1 MSLFTEA
8 IKNSPNVDPPV
19 LVDMTNAL
27 FAPERI
33 NLLDRDEPIAPEDL
47 GGMYVLTN
55 ESGTLGAAALFNPEV
70 MVRAGE
76 LLGTDYYILPSSI
89 HETILVPDTTGVSAK
104 ELSDMVK
111 QANRTV
117 VDEKDILSDDVY
129 HYSKD
134 TRAFDKVADDRN
146 RADMVAEGR

>member
-1 MSLFTEA
+1 M
-8 IKNSPNVDPPV
+8 
-19 LVDMTNAL
+19 
-27 FAPERI
+27 RI
-33 NLLDRDEPIAPEDL
+33 CRI
-47 GGMYVLTN
+47 
-55 ESGTLGAAALFNPEV
+55 
-70 MVRAGE
+70 
-76 LLGTDYYILPSSI
+76 SSK
-89 HETILVPDTTGVSAK
+89 VPDTAGIDAK

-117 VDEKDILSDDVY
+117 VDEKDILSDNVY